1 MGYFEQIREEN
12 EAVRERY
19 ELAADRV
26 NRILLGECRV
36 KEPYKAYFQ
45 FTAEFLSF
53 VTDTVH
59 LVETNKIKE
68 FTEAQLEEQNKKL
81 YCDITGKA
89 YETSYANPVY
99 AVSLLGEEY
108 GPLLGFL
115 YTELR
120 ALAAYAFEEKLF
132 EITIAMEL
140 YLEILNLME
149 EEDTDAKSIKSAIY
163 YYVSDY
169 CGEEAVKRLREK
181 LDPSWSFAAA
191 VIHNE
196 DLSDLRYLY
205 YFGEFIS
212 ENEIKTA
219 RFLNSLSEE
228 AIETMAATFT
238 KGYEK
243 GFENAGINLASKKTV
258 ELRWHI
264 GFERMVRAVI
274 RQFGEMGLSVTL
286 SRAAAG
292 TMNKSSNGKIGF
304 HGTSPN
310 NQYDYD
316 HRYDQAI
323 YCNKSYF
330 DRRLAAMKDAYEF
343 MKEEASVYAGP
354 ALIEVFGEKPFEP
367 ENKKE
372 ACTFSENQRCLS
384 LEYQRDLNLMAN
396 EYIKGDEIS
405 FSIIAYPLPEIGP
418 DYEEI
423 FQETVK
429 VNTLDVNIYQQIQQT
444 IIDALDKGE
453 YVRVTGRNGNHTD
466 IKVMLAPLT
475 RPREETNFE
484 NCLADV
490 NIPVGE
496 VFTSPKLTGTQ
507 GVLHVKEVYLQDLNF
522 KDLTLRFED
531 GKITDYSCANFE
543 EEKDSR
549 QYVKENLL
557 MNHETL
563 PIGEFAIGTN
573 TTAYRMGI
581 QYGISPLL
589 PILIAEKTGPHFA
602 VGDTCYRMGE
612 DMVTYNPDG
621 KRIAAKDNECSM
633 LRKTDMEKAYFNC
646 HTDITIPYHELDTIA
661 VHTKEGE
668 IAIIKEGRFVLPG
681 TEALNQ
687 PLDEEK

>member
-1 MGYFEQIREEN
+1 MGYFEQIKEEN
-12 EAVRERY
+12 ETVRERY

-26 NRILLGECRV
+26 NRILLGECQV
-36 KEPYKAYFQ
+36 KETYKAYFQ
-45 FTAEFLSF
+45 FTAEFLAQIIE
-53 VTDTVH
+53 VIH
-59 LVETNKIKE
+59 LVETKKIKE
-68 FTEAQLEEQNKKL
+68 LTEEQLKEQNKRL
-81 YCDITGKA
+81 YSDITGEA

-99 AVSLLGEEY
+99 AVSLFGEEY
-108 GPLLGFL
+108 GQLLSFL

-120 ALAAYAFEEKLF
+120 GLAAYAFEEKLF

-149 EEDTDAKSIKSAIY
+149 EEDADAKSVKSAIY

-191 VIHNE
+191 IINNE
-196 DLSDLRYLY
+196 DLSDLKYLY

-212 ENEIKTA
+212 ENEKKTA

-238 KGYEK
+238 KGYKK
-243 GFENAGINLASKKTV
+243 GFENAGIDLASKKTA
-258 ELRWHI
+258 ELRWYI

-286 SRAAAG
+286 SRAAVG

-316 HRYDQAI
+316 HRYDQAL
-323 YCNKSYF
+323 YSNKSYF
-330 DRRLAAMKDAYEF
+330 DRRLAAMKDAYES

-367 ENKKE
+367 VNKKE
-372 ACTFSENQRCLS
+372 ACAFSENQRCLS

-429 VNTLDVNIYQQIQQT
+429 VNTLDVDLYQQIQQ
-444 IIDALDKGE
+444 IMIDALDKGE

-466 IKVMLAPLT
+466 IKVMLAPLMY
-475 RPREETNFE
+475 PEEETNFE

-507 GVLHVKEVYLQDLNF
+507 GVLHVKEVYLHDLNF
-522 KDLTLRFED
+522 KELSLQFEN

-543 EEKDSR
+543 DEEACR
-549 QYVKENLL
+549 QYVKENVL

-581 QYGISPLL
+581 RYGISPLL

-621 KRIAAKDNECSM
+621 KRIAAKDNECSA

-646 HTDITIPYHELDTIA
+646 HTDITIPYHELGTIA
-661 VHTKEGE
+661 VYTKEGE
-668 IAIIKEGRFVLPG
+668 IEIIKEGRFVLPG

-687 PLDEEK
+687 PLEEEK